1 MSTCGGAREHE
12 TFICGSTRSDVQTV
26 RERTVADAGGGADG
40 AYVAA
45 RVEGEGERAA
55 TACTHTAQS
64 AGRSGGERAPQQA
77 ARVSGALPPRDA
89 LLGERAVGD
98 EEVARGGERDVG
110 GQLGRVERHRLVER
124 LVEVEV
130 EL

>member
-26 RERTVADAGGGADG
+26 GERTVADAGGGADG

-55 TACTHTAQS
+55 TACTHTQLSRRAAPGES
-64 AGRSGGERAPQQA
+64 GPRSRLRAGIG
-77 ARVSGALPPRDA
+77 RVTSPR
-89 LLGERAVGD
+89 R
-98 EEVARGGERDVG
+98 VAR
-110 GQLGRVERHRLVER
+110 
-124 LVEVEV
+124 
-130 EL
+130 